1 MRSVTGFK
9 MLVHD
14 RSSTAGA
21 VLGVVAI
28 VFLVGQQLSVFFG
41 LLSYMSVLV
50 DHSGAEAW
58 ITSKNLENADATGEI
73 PMRYLDRIA
82 GIRDVEWAEPI
93 ILGGGSFRKPNG
105 QFETVRLVGLRRP
118 RLAGGPWAF
127 IEGSNADLID
137 PEGITVDRIDLPNLG
152 SPNVGDVTEIN
163 GRRVRLAAI
172 TDKARGFA
180 GTLVFASFE
189 TARDISAVPSGR
201 CSAILVKF
209 GAGVDKETG
218 VEQLRLLF
226 PAAEVTLTPELS
238 AKTRGFYLANTGI
251 GGSFGFSTVIGT
263 LVGVVIITLT
273 LYASV
278 INRAGDFAVLRAL
291 GARKWDIFVL
301 VLSQAVAIGV
311 IGIFL
316 GFVLLA
322 LLLNGTRG
330 SPIPSYMPALVPP
343 IHAAATMCFCL
354 AGSILAMRKA
364 LQAEPA
370 SVFH

>member
-50 DHSGAEAW
+50 DHSGADAW
-58 ITSKNLENADATGEI
+58 ITSQNLENADATGEI
-73 PMRYLDRIA
+73 PVRYVDRIA
-82 GIRDVEWAEPI
+82 GVRDVEWAEPI
-93 ILGGGSFRKPNG
+93 VLGAGSFRKPNG
-105 QFETVRLVGLRRP
+105 QFESVRLVGLRRP
-118 RLAGGPWAF
+118 RFAGGPWAF
-127 IEGSNADLID
+127 VEGSNADLFD

-152 SPNVGDVTEIN
+152 NPGVGDVTEIN
-163 GRRVRLAAI
+163 GRRVRVAAI

-189 TARDISAVPSGR
+189 TAREISGIPAGR

-209 GAGVDKETG
+209 APGLDKHSGIERLSALLPSAGVMATED
-218 VEQLRLLF
+218 
-226 PAAEVTLTPELS
+226 LS
-238 AKTRGFYLANTGI
+238 VKTRGFYLANTGI

-278 INRAGDFAVLRAL
+278 LNRVGDFAVLRAL

-301 VLSQAVAIGV
+301 VMSQAVAIGV
-311 IGIFL
+311 IGLFV
-316 GFVLLA
+316 GFALLA

-330 SPIPSYMPALVPP
+330 SPIPSYMPAWVPP
-343 IHAAATMCFCL
+343 IHAAATMLFCL
-354 AGSILAMRKA
+354 AGSILALRKA